1 MSSLLQGGGQYY
13 FLGRETEAKTFK
25 FPAQIYI
32 TRKDL
37 NIYMCVCVCVY
48 KTF

>member
-1 MSSLLQGGGQYY
+1 MSTLLQGGGQYS
-13 FLGRETEAKTFK
+13 FLDKETEAKTFK

-37 NIYMCVCVCVY
+37 NMHVCVCVCV
-48 KTF
+48 